1 MGKGINFRPINVSDS
16 EMVLNWRTSP
26 RVTQYMNTDIEYDV
40 DAQTEWIKSLKTRFD
55 YYVWI
60 IQLNEIPLGV
70 INISDI
76 DYDNLSCSWGYY
88 IGRDEYLGYGGFVPP
103 YVYNFV
109 FNSLNLAVLNIKV
122 FSENISVINLHLK
135 YGYELNP
142 FYDEI
147 IFKNNIQINLLGM
160 SLHVNKW
167 NFGRYNKFISNL
179 KLEK

>member
-1 MGKGINFRPINVSDS
+1 MGKGFNFRPIDVFDS
-16 EMVLNWRTSP
+16 EIVLNWRTSP
-26 RVTQYMNTDIEYDV
+26 RVTQYMITDIEYDL

-60 IQLNEIPLGV
+60 IQLNKIPIGV
-70 INISDI
+70 INITDI
-76 DYDNLSCSWGYY
+76 DYDNFSCSWGYY
-88 IGRDEYLGYGGFVPP
+88 IGNDEYLGHGGFVPP

-109 FNSLNLAVLNIKV
+109 FNNLNFVIVNIKV

-135 YGYELNP
+135 LGYELNP
-142 FYDEI
+142 FFDELI
-147 IFKNNIQINLLGM
+147 IKNNIQINLIGM

-167 NFGRYNKFISNL
+167 NVGRYKNFCSNL